1 MYWSAFEPRLHQIQ
15 IITAFST
22 YECWRFVRREL
33 PGRCTGNRRIML
45 VGARVRSAINNN
57 QGLMCAAAPVSDPAK
72 PRAAPS
78 LPSRSTT
85 RRLA

>member
-1 MYWSAFEPRLHQIQ
+1 LALISHLD
-15 IITAFST
+15 
-22 YECWRFVRREL
+22 RRA
-33 PGRCTGNRRIML
+33 PPAVGNNKLRHETLQHFML
-45 VGARVRSAINNN
+45 ANDSVTVAIEIPMW
-57 QGLMCAAAPVSDPAK
+57 LDEAEISSCAAAPVSDPAK